1 MFLKLYV
8 LIALGVLLQQNGC
21 AKAQIR
27 KNVVCYHGTWA
38 TYRQSSGKF
47 DVNTIDPF
55 LCTHLMYAFF
65 GIEESG
71 DLRVIDPYLDLEDN
85 GGRGNIRKFNALKLQ
100 NPTLKTLAAIGGW
113 NEGSANFSIVANDP
127 ERRKRFVR
135 SVVQFVQRHSFDGVD
150 LDWEYPNQR
159 HNLDYDDKT
168 NFITLLRELKAGLD
182 PYEYLLTGA
191 VGSSAESASKS
202 YNITEISKY
211 LDLINVMAYD
221 LHGPWDPVTGNNAPL
236 FAGPN
241 DITEKNKQLNLDA
254 IIKYWLSEGAP
265 REKLVVGVPFYGRSF
280 TLSDAEQHSVGAP
293 HLGRGLAG
301 QYSIEPGTIGYNEL
315 CELMQTQPWKEE
327 WDEAQMTPYAYMGQQ
342 WVGFENPRSIFLKA
356 QYVRDNDL
364 AGVMVWSLES
374 DDFRGTCGGEKYPLL
389 QTINRVLFDGHT
401 ATGLTQAVL
410 NSVAETIQRPAAAGV
425 VASSA
430 VGGQQQQQQQSIV
443 PDPRGNSECGSDVE
457 GYLRDTHDCGKFY
470 YCQRGVSYTFNC
482 PQGLQFDLTTGNC
495 NYAQLVQCER
505 I

>member
-1 MFLKLYV
+1 MFLKLFV
-8 LIALGVLLQQNGC
+8 LVALAVVLQQNEC
-21 AKAQIR
+21 ANAQIR
-27 KNVVCYHGTWA
+27 KHVVCYHGTWA

-71 DLRVIDPYLDLEDN
+71 NLRIIDPYLDLEDN

-100 NPTLKTLAAIGGW
+100 NPTLKTFAAIGGW

-135 SVVQFVQRHSFDGVD
+135 TVVQFVQRHSFDGVD

-159 HNLDYDDKT
+159 HNLDFDDKN
-168 NFITLLRELKAGLD
+168 NFITLLRELKEGLA
-182 PYEYLLTGA
+182 PYEYLLTAA

-202 YNITEISKY
+202 YNIPEISKY

-221 LHGPWDPVTGNNAPL
+221 LHGSWDPVTGNNAPL
-236 FAGPN
+236 YAGPT

-265 REKLVVGVPFYGRSF
+265 REKLVVGVPFYGRTF
-280 TLSDAEQHSVGAP
+280 TLSDAEQHTVGAP

-301 QYSIEPGTIGYNEL
+301 QYSIEPGSIGYNEL
-315 CELMQTQPWKEE
+315 CERMQTEPWKEE

-342 WVGFENPRSIFLKA
+342 WVGFENPRSIGLKA
-356 QYVRDNDL
+356 QYVKDNDL
-364 AGVMVWSLES
+364 AGVMLWSLES

-389 QTINRVLFDGHT
+389 QTINRVLYDGHT

-425 VASSA
+425 MVSSA
-430 VGGQQQQQQQSIV
+430 AQQQQQPIV
-443 PDPRGNSECGSDVE
+443 LDPRGNGECGSEDE
-457 GYLRDTHDCGKFY
+457 GYLRDAHDCGKFY
-470 YCQRGVSYTFNC
+470 YCQSGVSYTFNC
-482 PQGLQFDLTTGNC
+482 PQSLQFDLTTGSC
-495 NYAQLVQCER
+495 NYAQLVRCKG